1 MQKLHPAILLVE
13 FLPSYYEIEMSN
25 KLIET
30 DKAPISDKPLSQALL
45 VDSGQWLICSGQ
57 LGIDPETKVLL
68 DGIEAQTKQ
77 IMENI
82 SNVLTAGGASFDD
95 VVKTTI
101 FVTNLADGN
110 AVNEI
115 YASYFNGPFPT
126 RSLLEVSALAG
137 AALIEIETWA
147 VI

>member
-82 SNVLTAGGASFDD
+82 SNVLAAGGASFDD

-110 AVNEI
+110 AC
-115 YASYFNGPFPT
+115 
-126 RSLLEVSALAG
+126 LLYTSPSPRD
-137 AALIEIETWA
+137 
-147 VI
+147 